1 MTAENKGSSASTAG
15 QSRNKT
21 DGKSENTQKK
31 NREKWPWGA
40 QFVLALVALLVLV
53 GLIVLLPIYSASKL
67 SVNGVALDAVKI
79 WTPML
84 SVLIALTTMTISGI
98 FIFMTFRIDRG
109 TKREAKT
116 QARKKAR
123 KVAETVAK
131 TKLDETAEQAKE
143 ILNAIG
149 LTAKEAAAEV
159 ERHKENANRSAG
171 SAQESAGS
179 AQKSA
184 RSAQES
190 AGSAQESAGSAQKSA
205 RSAQESAGSAQ
216 KSARSAQESAGSAQK
231 SARSAQESAGS
242 AQKSARSAQESAGS
256 AENSAGSA
264 QESAG
269 SAENSAGSAQE
280 SAGSAE
286 NSAGSAQE
294 SAGSADRSARA
305 AEESQRASNNV
316 AEVIKN
322 TKTHIDTDAAGVA
335 AANDEVDRILQ
346 DVRTRLPAMVAEAL
360 GEMTDD
366 QLQTFA
372 QALAP
377 MLLQRPPDEIQEQRK
392 GRRRLWSFSR
402 R

>member
-190 AGSAQESAGSAQKSA
+190 AGSAQKSA
-205 RSAQESAGSAQ
+205 RSAQESAGSAEN
-216 KSARSAQESAGSAQK
+216 SAGSAQESAGSA
-231 SARSAQESAGS
+231 ENSAG
-242 AQKSARSAQESAGS
+242 SAQESAGS